1 MSLCRSREQTYQKRN
16 TYLSNEWK
24 FLDLDIK
31 MKENKASSV
40 PVKPSCIT
48 SNYFISEIIRRNKLV

>member
-16 TYLSNEWK
+16 TCLSNEWK

-40 PVKPSCIT
+40 LVKPYIELL
-48 SNYFISEIIRRNKLV
+48 YQ

>member
-24 FLDLDIK
+24 FLDLLSILKNERKQGELSTREAFLRYIK
-31 MKENKASSV
+31 LLYE
-40 PVKPSCIT
+40 
-48 SNYFISEIIRRNKLV
+48 

>member
-40 PVKPSCIT
+40 LVKPSYIT